1 MKKRKRI
8 IILKKMMLFF
18 IIVALLIFS
27 GSVASAKAKPLQ
39 LNANGSLLTD
49 MKNPMVLNNTTFVPV
64 RVIESLGGYKVG
76 WNIKSKTITVTHDG
90 DSLQLTVGNN
100 VALKNHKKISLSTP
114 PVMKD
119 STAYVP
125 LRFIS
130 ENFNALVDWDSK
142 NNGIAII
149 KADQDAQ
156 KLIQSG
162 DLAKARLGVIEL
174 QRVQFYVSKD
184 RPEGDSFTYIFPEG
198 DFSKMYFIWGD
209 SIYYYEL
216 KNSYMS
222 LVWEGKKT
230 FSKLDGTH
238 SSLSKYLG
246 GDIKIIWGEQPAIT
260 KRLVFF
266 NDNSG
271 SVGMVGEYGIIDT
284 EGNVV
289 VSHKVQEAKQL
300 ADLIV
305 NMQEE
310 KK

>member
-1 MKKRKRI
+1 MT
-8 IILKKMMLFF
+8 LFF
-18 IIVALLIFS
+18 SVFVLLIFS
-27 GSVASAKAKPLQ
+27 GSMASAKAKPLQ
-39 LNANGSLLTD
+39 LNVNENLLTD
-49 MKNPMVLNNTTFVPV
+49 MKSPMVLNDTSFIPV

-76 WNIKSKTITVTHDG
+76 WNSKSKTITVIHDG

-119 STAYVP
+119 GTTYVP

-130 ENFNALVDWDSK
+130 ENFNAIVDWDSK

-149 KADQDAQ
+149 NPDQNAQ

-162 DLAKARLGVIEL
+162 DLTKARLGVIGL

-184 RPEGDSFTYIFPEG
+184 RPEGESFSFIFPEN
-198 DFSKMYFIWGD
+198 DFSKMYFIWSD

-216 KNSYMS
+216 KNGYMS
-222 LVWEGKKT
+222 LSWEGKKT

-246 GDIKIIWGEQPAIT
+246 GNIESIWGEQPAVT

-284 EGNVV
+284 KGNVV
-289 VSHKVQEAKQL
+289 VSHKVQDAKQL

-305 NMQEE
+305 NVQEE

>member
-1 MKKRKRI
+1 MKK
-8 IILKKMMLFF
+8 MTLFF
-18 IIVALLIFS
+18 SIFVLLIFS
-27 GSVASAKAKPLQ
+27 GSMASAKAKPLK
-39 LNANGSLLTD
+39 LNVNENLLTD
-49 MKNPMVLNNTTFVPV
+49 MKSPMVLNDTSFVPV
-64 RVIESLGGYKVG
+64 RVIESLGGYKVV
-76 WNIKSKTITVTHDG
+76 WNSKSKTITVIHDG

-119 STAYVP
+119 GTTYVP

-130 ENFNALVDWDSK
+130 ENFNAIVDWDSK

-149 KADQDAQ
+149 NPDQNAQ

-162 DLAKARLGVIEL
+162 DLAKARLGVIGL
-174 QRVQFYVSKD
+174 QRVQFYVFKD
-184 RPEGDSFTYIFPEG
+184 RPEGESFSFIFPEN
-198 DFSKMYFIWGD
+198 DFSKMYFIWSD

-216 KNSYMS
+216 KNGYMS
-222 LVWEGKKT
+222 LAWEGKKT

-246 GDIKIIWGEQPAIT
+246 GNIESIWGEQPAVT

-284 EGNVV
+284 KGNVV
-289 VSHKVQEAKQL
+289 VSHKVQDAKQL

-305 NMQEE
+305 NVQEE